1 MGPEI
6 QVLVFVLLI
15 LLCEA
20 CETIRYGLDDPAHC
34 NKIRIKWLEDDQ
46 CAIIV
51 GKVTAPESP
60 NSDKDCQ
67 FILGASSTSHYQFVL
82 LTFDTFYI
90 NSCDVVL
97 KISDSPTSQFDRKVQ
112 QLAVLTCGSPNPG
125 KIYSH
130 EGNHVM
136 LSLHREDKYIRNY
149 NFRINASLSTG
160 PPKPPK
166 PIKTIL
172 IVIGLIAVFILAG
185 YGFSYKCYLMQRA
198 RWQESTSALDVSEY
212 STPRVRHRFPGMNH
226 PRNANNVGTQTLMNG
241 EGQNGRINSS
251 SQTNFGED
259 LEPQVHI
266 ILPSMN
272 GGTEVGPPTGGHD
285 YPPPSYEEAISMPS
299 QASATRNQQR
309 QQQTRATEA
318 TTAAA
323 EIKVSLIDEE
333 EEENTIEETP
343 AATATSLP
351 SSSPSSPSSS
361 TTSTNTTTTSTAS
374 TSTEAH
380 LLRPNMSHSLFDS

>member
-1 MGPEI
+1 MLLRNLNMGQEI
-6 QVLVFVLLI
+6 QVLVFVLVI

-20 CETIRYGLDDPAHC
+20 CETKRYGLDDPIHC
-34 NKIRIKWLEDDQ
+34 SKIRIKWLEDDQ

-51 GKVTAPESP
+51 GKITAPQSP

-67 FILGASSTSHYQFVL
+67 FILGASSRSKYQFVL

-97 KISDSPTSQFDRKVQ
+97 KISDSPTAQFDRKVK
-112 QLAVLTCGSPNPG
+112 QLALLTCQSPNPG

-136 LSLHREDKYIRNY
+136 LSLQREDKYIRNY

-160 PPKPPK
+160 PPKPSK

-172 IVIGLIAVFILAG
+172 IVIGLITAFILAG
-185 YGFSYKCYLMQRA
+185 CGFLYKCYLMQRA
-198 RWQESTSALDVSEY
+198 RWQESTSVLDVHEY

-241 EGQNGRINSS
+241 EVQNGRINSS
-251 SQTNFGED
+251 SQTTFGD
-259 LEPQVHI
+259 DAEPRVHI
-266 ILPSMN
+266 ILQGMN
-272 GGTEVGPPTGGHD
+272 GGTEAGPHSELD

-299 QASATRNQQR
+299 QLPSRNQK
-309 QQQTRATEA
+309 QTPTAKSRNATERA
-318 TTAAA
+318 LA
-323 EIKVSLIDEE
+323 EEVEEVEE
-333 EEENTIEETP
+333 EEE
-343 AATATSLP
+343 AS
-351 SSSPSSPSSS
+351 SSS
-361 TTSTNTTTTSTAS
+361 TAATNSTAAAATTTA
-374 TSTEAH
+374 TSTEAQ
-380 LLRPNMSHSLFDS
+380 LLHPNLSHSLFDS

>member
-1 MGPEI
+1 MLLRNLNMGQEI
-6 QVLVFVLLI
+6 QVLVFVLVI

-20 CETIRYGLDDPAHC
+20 CETKRYGLDDPIHC
-34 NKIRIKWLEDDQ
+34 SKIRIKWLEDDQ

-51 GKVTAPESP
+51 GKITAPRSP

-67 FILGASSTSHYQFVL
+67 FILGASSRSKYQFVL

-97 KISDSPTSQFDRKVQ
+97 KISDSPTAQFDRKVK
-112 QLAVLTCGSPNPG
+112 QLALLTCQSPNPG

-136 LSLHREDKYIRNY
+136 LSLQREDKYIRNY

-160 PPKPPK
+160 PPKPSK

-172 IVIGLIAVFILAG
+172 IVIGLITAFILAG
-185 YGFSYKCYLMQRA
+185 CGFLYKCYLMQRA
-198 RWQESTSALDVSEY
+198 RWQESTSVLDVHEY

-241 EGQNGRINSS
+241 EVQNGRINSS
-251 SQTNFGED
+251 SQTTFGED
-259 LEPQVHI
+259 AEPRVHI
-266 ILPSMN
+266 ILQGMN
-272 GGTEVGPPTGGHD
+272 GGAEAGPHSELD

-299 QASATRNQQR
+299 QLPSRNQKNTPTAKTRN
-309 QQQTRATEA
+309 ATERA
-318 TTAAA
+318 LA
-323 EIKVSLIDEE
+323 EEVEEAEE
-333 EEENTIEETP
+333 EEEASSSSTAATNSTAAAAT
-343 AATATSLP
+343 AATAT
-351 SSSPSSPSSS
+351 
-361 TTSTNTTTTSTAS
+361 TTA
-374 TSTEAH
+374 TSTEAQ
-380 LLRPNMSHSLFDS
+380 LLPPNLSHSLFDS